1 MPVERSVPI
10 IPLFTGSRLT
20 YSFDIILKL
29 HSYGSGP
36 AFKTLSKREVLKILV
51 GNLTY
56 FMKLRCKQTLN
67 FPAKYDI
74 YARKLITLFQ
84 AGFTQ

>member
-1 MPVERSVPI
+1 MR
-10 IPLFTGSRLT
+10 
-20 YSFDIILKL
+20 
-29 HSYGSGP
+29 SGP
-36 AFKTLSKREVLKILV
+36 AFKTLSKREVLKILM

-74 YARKLITLFQ
+74 YPQKLITSYFRRDSHNDLL
-84 AGFTQ
+84 AIHDVLE